1 MEHESLLYTVK
12 FSLPLCGEK
21 NCTMLNLGPSN
32 AQFKNHCST
41 HPLWNR
47 TLFCLCHDKLSLDK
61 KVDQRWVQCSH
72 LNDDWRGLVDVI
84 RGFPSYIRTVGTWGQ
99 SWGGNCSTPDFGR
112 SVYPES
118 TFTPTVEGWE
128 QNMSATLLM
137 TPSDFKTF
145 LWPLYMATSDE
156 WVLSV

>member
-1 MEHESLLYTVK
+1 MER
-12 FSLPLCGEK
+12 K

-84 RGFPSYIRTVGTWGQ
+84 RGFPSYIRAVGTWWQGWVRGWLLHPRFWTI
-99 SWGGNCSTPDFGR
+99 SLSYSYRGGMGAEYVHHITNDPLGFSD
-112 SVYPES
+112 
-118 TFTPTVEGWE
+118 
-128 QNMSATLLM
+128 LLM
-137 TPSDFKTF
+137 
-145 LWPLYMATSDE
+145 ATVYGDIR
-156 WVLSV
+156 WVSTECVVVSEKVVCM